1 MTPYEHKVQY
11 YETDGMGIVHHS
23 NYIRWFEEAR
33 VELLEQLGYGY
44 DRIEAEGFGSPVL
57 EVHCK
62 YKTMARFGDTV
73 LIDAR
78 ITEYNG
84 VRMALHYEIRDAQ
97 TNALR
102 CEGESRHCFMGRDNR
117 PVSLK
122 RSWPA
127 LDKAFAAQLEAQNA
141 ANNGNS

>member
-33 VELLEQLGYGY
+33 VDLLEQLGYGY

-73 LIDAR
+73 SIAAR
-78 ITEYNG
+78 IADYNG
-84 VRMALHYEIRDAQ
+84 VRLTLQYEIRDAQ
-97 TNALR
+97 TGALR
-102 CEGESRHCFMGRDNR
+102 CKGESQHCFMGRDNR

-127 LDKAFAAQLEAQNA
+127 LDRVFTEQLPQESQDTHKP
-141 ANNGNS
+141 

>member
-33 VELLEQLGYGY
+33 VDLLEQLGFGY
-44 DRIEAEGFGSPVL
+44 DRIESEGFSSPVL
-57 EVHCK
+57 EVHCQ
-62 YKTMARFGDTV
+62 YKMMTRFGDTV
-73 LIDAR
+73 KISAQ

-84 VRMALHYEIRDAQ
+84 VRMAIHYVIRDAQ
-97 TNALR
+97 TNVLR
-102 CEGESRHCFMGRDNR
+102 CEGESKHCFISTDGR
-117 PVSLK
+117 PVSLR

-127 LDKAFAAQLEAQNA
+127 LDRVFAGQLMDSTSGSAF
-141 ANNGNS
+141 

>member
-33 VELLEQLGYGY
+33 VDLLEQLGYGY
-44 DRIEAEGFGSPVL
+44 DRIEAAGSGRPVL

-73 LIDAR
+73 LIYAQ

-84 VRMALHYEIRDAQ
+84 VRLGLHYEIRDAQ

-127 LDKAFAAQLEAQNA
+127 LDRVFTAQLETQNA
-141 ANNGNS
+141 ARESKS

>member
-33 VELLEQLGYGY
+33 VALLEQLGYGY
-44 DRIEAEGFGSPVL
+44 DRIEAEGFSSPVL
-57 EVHCK
+57 EVACK

-73 LIDAR
+73 LISAHISD
-78 ITEYNG
+78 YNG
-84 VRMALHYEIRDAQ
+84 VRLTLHYEVRVAQ
-97 TNALR
+97 SEELR
-102 CEGESRHCFMGRDNR
+102 CEGEGRHCFMGREGR

-127 LDKAFAAQLEAQNA
+127 LDQALSAQIQAD
-141 ANNGNS
+141 

>member
-33 VELLEQLGYGY
+33 VALLEQLGYGY
-44 DRIEAEGFGSPVL
+44 DRIEAEGFNSPVL
-57 EVHCK
+57 EVACK

-73 LIDAR
+73 LISAR
-78 ITEYNG
+78 IMDYNG
-84 VRMALHYEIRDAQ
+84 VRLTLHYEVRDAQ
-97 TNALR
+97 TEDLR
-102 CEGESRHCFMGRDNR
+102 CEGESRHCFMGREGR

-127 LDKAFAAQLEAQNA
+127 LDQALSAQIQAD
-141 ANNGNS
+141 

>member
-1 MTPYEHKVQY
+1 MA
-11 YETDGMGIVHHS
+11 
-23 NYIRWFEEAR
+23 WFGE
-33 VELLEQLGYGY
+33 
-44 DRIEAEGFGSPVL
+44 
-57 EVHCK
+57 
-62 YKTMARFGDTV
+62 TV
-73 LIDAR
+73 LIYAQ

-84 VRMALHYEIRDAQ
+84 VRMALHYEIRDEQ

-127 LDKAFAAQLEAQNA
+127 LDRVFAAQLEAQNA
-141 ANNGNS
+141 ANNGEA

>member
-33 VELLEQLGYGY
+33 VALLEQLGYGY
-44 DRIEAEGFGSPVL
+44 DRIEAEGFSSPVL
-57 EVHCK
+57 EVACK

-73 LIDAR
+73 LIQAR
-78 ITEYNG
+78 ISDYNG
-84 VRMALHYEIRDAQ
+84 VRLSLHYEVRDAQ
-97 TNALR
+97 TEELR
-102 CEGESRHCFMGRDNR
+102 CEGESRHCFLNRAGR

-122 RSWPA
+122 RAAPQYHETFLAMPQAGQPA
-127 LDKAFAAQLEAQNA
+127 E
-141 ANNGNS
+141 

>member
-33 VELLEQLGYGY
+33 VDLLEQLGYGY
-44 DRIEAEGFGSPVL
+44 DRIESEGFGSPVL

-73 LIDAR
+73 TIAAHISD
-78 ITEYNG
+78 YNG
-84 VRMALHYEIRDAQ
+84 VRMTLHYEIRDAQ
-97 TNALR
+97 TGALR
-102 CEGESRHCFMGRDNR
+102 CEGDSRHCFMGKDGR
-117 PVSLK
+117 PVSLR

-127 LDKAFAAQLEAQNA
+127 LDRVFAALLPQDGEPVQ
-141 ANNGNS
+141 

>member
-33 VELLEQLGYGY
+33 VALLEQLGYGY
-44 DRIEAEGFGSPVL
+44 DRIEAEGFSSPVL
-57 EVHCK
+57 EVVCQ

-73 LIDAR
+73 LIDASVS
-78 ITEYNG
+78 EYNG
-84 VRMALHYEIRDAQ
+84 VRLALHYTVRDAQ
-97 TNALR
+97 TGALR
-102 CEGESRHCFMGRDNR
+102 GQGESRHCFMGREGR

-127 LDKAFAAQLEAQNA
+127 LDEVLSAQVQQT
-141 ANNGNS
+141 

>member
-33 VELLEQLGYGY
+33 VDLLEQLGYGY
-44 DRIEAEGFGSPVL
+44 NRIEAEGFGSPVL
-57 EVHCK
+57 EVCCK
-62 YKTMARFGDTV
+62 YKTMAHFGDV
-73 LIDAR
+73 VSISAR
-78 ITEYNG
+78 IIEYNG
-84 VRMALHYEIRDAQ
+84 VRMALRYEVRDAQ
-97 TNALR
+97 TGELR
-102 CEGESRHCFMGRDNR
+102 CEGESRHCFMGREGR

-127 LDKAFAAQLEAQNA
+127 LDQVFAAQL
-141 ANNGNS
+141 

>member
-1 MTPYEHKVQY
+1 MNTKYSITKPTAWEL
-11 YETDGMGIVHHS
+11 VHHS

-33 VELLEQLGYGY
+33 VDLLEQLGYGY

-73 LIDAR
+73 LIYAQ

-84 VRMALHYEIRDAQ
+84 VRLGLHYEIRDAQ

-102 CEGESRHCFMGRDNR
+102 CERRKPPLIHG
-117 PVSLK
+117 
-122 RSWPA
+122 A
-127 LDKAFAAQLEAQNA
+127 
-141 ANNGNS
+141 